1 MYKSQQELHFCS
13 HTDKTHF
20 SFSIHS
26 SWKQKQD
33 MSKTFAQ
40 WQFESKLFLPFLET
54 GKSSWTKFS
63 KKERMW
69 SALKGLKSRA
79 LSSSK
84 QSQNFIVS
92 ETIQHII
99 NSRIMENH
107 SFTGL
112 NSMTYYFFGKTMTN
126 EAVQIS

>member
-1 MYKSQQELHFCS
+1 
-13 HTDKTHF
+13 
-20 SFSIHS
+20 
-26 SWKQKQD
+26 
-33 MSKTFAQ
+33 
-40 WQFESKLFLPFLET
+40 
-54 GKSSWTKFS
+54 
-63 KKERMW
+63 MW

-112 NSMTYYFFGKTMTN
+112 NYMTYYFFGKIMTN

>member
-1 MYKSQQELHFCS
+1 
-13 HTDKTHF
+13 
-20 SFSIHS
+20 
-26 SWKQKQD
+26 
-33 MSKTFAQ
+33 
-40 WQFESKLFLPFLET
+40 
-54 GKSSWTKFS
+54 
-63 KKERMW
+63 MW

-107 SFTGL
+107 SFAGL
-112 NSMTYYFFGKTMTN
+112 NSMTYYFFGKIMTN